1 MNHIDSS
8 YFNENFLE
16 QIIKKDLDNG
26 LDKKKLKFRFPPEP
40 NGFLHIG
47 HAKSICLN
55 FGFGKTFSAPVN
67 LRFDDTNPEKES
79 MEFIN
84 SIKEDIRWLG
94 FNWDSECYASDYFD
108 KLYEWAIYLIKNQK
122 AYVDSQDQETI
133 SNQRGIPTAPGKNSP
148 YRDRSVEENL
158 NLFEKMKFGDFSP
171 GDCVLRAKIDMES
184 PNMHMRDPVLYRI
197 INFDHHRTKDKW
209 KIYPTYDWAHGQSDY
224 IEGISH
230 SFCTLEFEVHR
241 ELYDWFINNINNK
254 SELVPKQ
261 REFARLNLSYTIM
274 SKRKLAELVGSGL
287 VDGWDDPRMPTISGL
302 RRRGVPPE
310 SILNFCE
317 KVGVSKRENIID
329 YSLLDFCCREVLN
342 KIAYRLMVILDP
354 IELEIMNYK
363 ENERE
368 ILIAENNPEDSA
380 FGNREITFSKNL
392 LIEKDD
398 FKEEANRK
406 FFRLTLGKEVR
417 LKNGYIIKGEKVD
430 KDNNGNI
437 KKIYCT
443 YDQKSKSGSGTPE
456 SLRKVKGTIHWVDK
470 SNFQKISVNI
480 YEKLF
485 NVESPDQDKNVDFK
499 ELINFDSLK
508 KYNNACAESNIKD
521 VVKSKYYQF
530 QRIGYFKLDKNS
542 LKEKLIFNKTVSLR
556 DSKPRTKFD

>member
-254 SELVPKQ
+254 TELVPKQ

-363 ENERE
+363 ENGRE

-430 KDNNGNI
+430 KDNNGNV

-443 YDQKSKSGSGTPE
+443 YDPKSKSGSGTPE

-542 LKEKLIFNKTVSLR
+542 FKEKLIFNKTVSLR

>member
-158 NLFEKMKFGDFSP
+158 NLFEKMKFGNFSP

-430 KDNNGNI
+430 KDNNGNV

-443 YDQKSKSGSGTPE
+443 YDPKSKSGSGTPE

-542 LKEKLIFNKTVSLR
+542 FKEKLIFNKTVSLR